1 MLIYLLKLLVSIK
14 KISPS
19 FAIRYFPKRVE
30 DCIEWARNYFNDL
43 FIEPIIK
50 LKKLIKE
57 NNYFECLKNETSEK
71 NNVITL
77 VN

>member
-1 MLIYLLKLLVSIK
+1 M
-14 KISPS
+14 
-19 FAIRYFPKRVE
+19 
-30 DCIEWARNYFNDL
+30 ARNYFNDL
-43 FIEPIIK
+43 FIEQIIK

-77 VN
+77 VNFLKLNNENSIESMFEYCLKIF